1 MAWCPR
7 WICGLYKSAIVVGK
21 IKKTSLNK
29 VFITTDDLP
38 SSGLEVS
45 GGAKLDLEDGD
56 YGLAV
61 VSCQNVGSPIDLS
74 KLELTAFFSFMD
86 PDNPKVPMSHKTALD
101 KFNVLFKNFAQKD
114 DAGKKEE
121 LSAAYGRYTPGA

>member
-1 MAWCPR
+1 MPWCPR

-74 KLELTAFFSFMD
+74 KLELIAFFSFMD
-86 PDNPKVPMSHKTALD
+86 PVNPQNPMPYKTALD
-101 KFNVLFKNFAQKD
+101 KFNILFKNFVQKD
-114 DAGKKEE
+114 DAGRREE
-121 LSAAYGRYTPGA
+121 LSATYGEYSPGA